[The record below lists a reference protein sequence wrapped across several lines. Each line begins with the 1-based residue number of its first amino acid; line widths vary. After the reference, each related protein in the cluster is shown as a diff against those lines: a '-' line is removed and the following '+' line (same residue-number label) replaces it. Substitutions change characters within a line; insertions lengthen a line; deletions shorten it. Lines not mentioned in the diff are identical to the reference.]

1 MIPIWYHY
9 AMSTKLVTRN
19 TDYAVRALCY
29 MAAQAMPD
37 KKGKGGVITV
47 TELVKELGMPRPFL
61 RKILQKLNAAKLL
74 ISQKG
79 KGGGFRLARP
89 ADRIFI
95 TEVMEIFQGPFKLN
109 DCMFKRKICPN
120 RKACFLRKRLE
131 AIEEFAVAQLKGV
144 TIKEILH
151 G

>member
-1 MIPIWYHY
+1 
-9 AMSTKLVTRN
+9 MSTKLVTRN

-29 MAAQAMPD
+29 MAARD
-37 KKGKGGVITV
+37 KKEKGGIITV
-47 TELVKELGMPRPFL
+47 TELVKELGMPRPFM

-74 ISQKG
+74 MSQKG
-79 KGGGFRLARP
+79 KGGGFRLAKTP
-89 ADRIFI
+89 ERIFI

-109 DCMFKRKICPN
+109 ECMFKRKVCPN

-131 AIEEFAVAQLKGV
+131 AIEEFAVAQLNGV

>member
-1 MIPIWYHY
+1 
-9 AMSTKLVTRN
+9 MSTKLVTRN

-29 MAAQAMPD
+29 MAAR
-37 KKGKGGVITV
+37 GKEEEGVTSV

-61 RKILQKLNAAKLL
+61 RKILQKLNTAKLL

-79 KGGGFRLARP
+79 KGGGFKLAKP
-89 ADRIFI
+89 AEKIFI
-95 TEVMEIFQGPFKLN
+95 TEVMQIFQGPFKIN

-120 RKACFLRKRLE
+120 RKGCFLRRKLE
-131 AIEEFAVAQLKGV
+131 AIEEYAVAQLKGV
-144 TIKEILH
+144 TIKEILN

>member
-1 MIPIWYHY
+1 
-9 AMSTKLVTRN
+9 MSTKLVTRN

-29 MAAQAMPD
+29 IVARE
-37 KKGKGGVITV
+37 KKKEEGVASV
-47 TELVKELGMPRPFL
+47 TELVKVLGMPRPFL
-61 RKILQKLNAAKLL
+61 RKILQKLNSAKLL

-79 KGGGFRLARP
+79 KGGGFRLAKP

-95 TEVMEIFQGPFKLN
+95 TEVMQIFQGPFKLN
-109 DCMFKRKICPN
+109 ECMFKRKICPN
-120 RKACFLRKRLE
+120 RRACFLRKRLE

-144 TIKEILH
+144 TIKEIFH

>member
-1 MIPIWYHY
+1 MIPKWYHY

-29 MAAQAMPD
+29 MAAR
-37 KKGKGGVITV
+37 GKEEEGVTSV

-61 RKILQKLNAAKLL
+61 RKILQKLNTAKLL

-79 KGGGFRLARP
+79 KGGGFKLAKP
-89 ADRIFI
+89 AEKIFI
-95 TEVMEIFQGPFKLN
+95 TEVMQIFQGPFKIN

-120 RKACFLRKRLE
+120 RKGCFLRRKLE
-131 AIEEFAVAQLKGV
+131 AIEEYAVAQLKGV
-144 TIKEILH
+144 TIKEILN

>member
-1 MIPIWYHY
+1 M
-9 AMSTKLVTRN
+9 TRN

-29 MAAQAMPD
+29 IVARE
-37 KKGKGGVITV
+37 KKKEEGVASV
-47 TELVKELGMPRPFL
+47 TELVKVLGMPRPFL
-61 RKILQKLNAAKLL
+61 RKILQKLNSAKLL

-79 KGGGFRLARP
+79 KGGGFRLAKP

-95 TEVMEIFQGPFKLN
+95 TEVMQIFQGPFKLN
-109 DCMFKRKICPN
+109 ECMFKRKICPN
-120 RKACFLRKRLE
+120 RRACFLRKRLE

-144 TIKEILH
+144 TIKEIFH

>member
-1 MIPIWYHY
+1 
-9 AMSTKLVTRN
+9 MSTKLVTRN

-29 MAAQAMPD
+29 MAARE
-37 KKGKGGVITV
+37 KRKEEGVTSV

-61 RKILQKLNAAKLL
+61 RKILQKLNTAKLL

-89 ADRIFI
+89 SKKIFI
-95 TEVMEIFQGPFKLN
+95 TEIMEIFQGPFKLN

-120 RKACFLRKRLE
+120 RRACFLRKKLV
-131 AIEEFAVAQLKGV
+131 AIEEYAVAQLKGV
-144 TIKEILH
+144 TIEEILN